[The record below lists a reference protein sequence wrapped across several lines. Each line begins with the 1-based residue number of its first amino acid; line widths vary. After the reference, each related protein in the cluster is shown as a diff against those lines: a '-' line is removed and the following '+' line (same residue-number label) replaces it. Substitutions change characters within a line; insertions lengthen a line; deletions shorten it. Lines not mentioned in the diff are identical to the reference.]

1 MSPSESERQLTE
13 DDLQALP
20 DDAYRYELVEGFLLR
35 EPAPAPGHWRVQR
48 RLLEPLTRF
57 VEEHRL
63 GEVFAEVSFVLSKR
77 PDTVRAPDVAFV
89 TTESLGRLR
98 DEMRLFPGAP
108 DLAVEVLSPS
118 NRWRDVREKVAD
130 LLAAG
135 TRLVWV
141 ADPRRKKVTA
151 YRALLAPRL
160 LEEGDLLDGEDVV
173 PGFSLPVSAL
183 FPR

>member
-1 MSPSESERQLTE
+1 
-13 DDLQALP
+13 
-20 DDAYRYELVEGFLLR
+20 V
-35 EPAPAPGHWRVQR
+35 
-48 RLLEPLTRF
+48 
-57 VEEHRL
+57 
-63 GEVFAEVSFVLSKR
+63 
-77 PDTVRAPDVAFV
+77 
-89 TTESLGRLR
+89 R

-141 ADPRRKKVTA
+141 IDPPRRKVTV
-151 YRALLAPRL
+151 YRALLAPHVL
-160 LEEGDLLDGEDVV
+160 GPTDILDGEDVV

-183 FPR
+183 FSS